1 MMTLLEALCRE
12 DDHGQCDAA
21 REIRTMCRL
30 IDHGADPKE
39 ILQDRGLE
47 PDYTMELLDYYSDY
61 LDEQESRLED
71 IDNL

>member
-1 MMTLLEALCRE
+1 
-12 DDHGQCDAA
+12 
-21 REIRTMCRL
+21 MCRL
-30 IDHGADPKE
+30 IDHGADPEE